1 MNSTDDILSQI
12 AIGDSMIIS
21 MYCIN
26 VLGASTVAIG
36 YQSVRA
42 VFSTIT
48 NDTIDNI
55 NVFGC

>member
-42 VFSTIT
+42 VFSTT